1 MYIPWSTPDTKKL
14 EQLDFSEVFMVVDMQ
29 SQLVRDF
36 LNHWPHDRSMQ
47 FYELLK
53 ANIMSQVENTLN
65 NNWVVIIVEL
75 VQYGTS
81 IRELLDLVQ
90 RESERVVFLRKN
102 QESLISKKNS
112 IAQLSDT
119 QSILNIVKN
128 QQASLTAGWINTSF
142 CLLGSSVEI
151 YDMWIQTRI
160 PLRTTM
166 NLTEHNFHNNN
177 TFDKVKATF
186 RNYGSGY
193 EHLLDF
199 ENMPNDLPLL
209 TDYLEYENVNQRE
222 EIKI

>member
-1 MYIPWSTPDTKKL
+1 MYIPWSISDTRKL

-65 NNWVVIIVEL
+65 NDWVIIIVEL
-75 VQYGTS
+75 VQYGAS
-81 IRELLDLVQ
+81 IRELLNLVQ
-90 RESERVVFLRKN
+90 WESERVVFLKKN
-102 QESLISKKNS
+102 QESLTSKENS

-119 QSILNIVKN
+119 QSVLNIVNNK
-128 QQASLTAGWINTSF
+128 QASLKAGWINTSF
-142 CLLGSSVEI
+142 CLLGSSVGT
-151 YDMWIQTRI
+151 YDMWIQTKI

-166 NLTEHNFHNNN
+166 NLTEYNFNNN
-177 TFDKVKATF
+177 NNFDNVKKVF
-186 RNYGSGY
+186 RNHGSGY

-199 ENMPNDLPLL
+199 EDMPNDLPLL

-222 EIKI
+222 DIKI